1 VRSAHHNAPSTTQ
14 PKRANLLPTVRR
26 RTSFLVQLECDLLLE
41 LLDESLDLL
50 DPLVLD
56 YFRLQGACKRERERR
71 EKKERE
77 ERKRER
83 GEK

>member
-1 VRSAHHNAPSTTQ
+1 
-14 PKRANLLPTVRR
+14 
-26 RTSFLVQLECDLLLE
+26 LLLE

-56 YFRLQGACKRERERR
+56 YFRLQGACKRERER

-83 GEK
+83 ERGEK